1 MALFLARQHSSDLDS
16 VVEYL
21 PEAVIDRLLE
31 RKAAKLKEQAG
42 EAAITQQQDD
52 PGQSLS
58 FDELVALA
66 QPSDLVL
73 DAYSARGVLNAAPRS
88 ATALSSLKLAPDRF
102 LQRYEVATQS
112 GEEMMLTFDMQL
124 EEALVPKYRGLQV
137 VKRWFLKGITGEPAH
152 PGDLPAKPE
161 PCWGP
166 EAVVQAQLA
175 ALQEGGAG
183 RIFRF
188 ASPGNRRATG
198 PVERFAQ
205 MLQAPLYRP
214 LLRHLSADLL
224 RTVQMQPDLTLL
236 IVGVRSNIPTA
247 ELGVTQG
254 AVYSWTLRLQQDEGC
269 QGCWMT
275 ESVQPI
281 SQNLFKM

>member
-1 MALFLARQHSSDLDS
+1 MR
-16 VVEYL
+16 
-21 PEAVIDRLLE
+21 R
-31 RKAAKLKEQAG
+31 R
-42 EAAITQQQDD
+42 
-52 PGQSLS
+52 
-58 FDELVALA
+58 
-66 QPSDLVL
+66 
-73 DAYSARGVLNAAPRS
+73 RS
-88 ATALSSLKLAPDRF
+88 A
-102 LQRYEVATQS
+102 
-112 GEEMMLTFDMQL
+112 
-124 EEALVPKYRGLQV
+124 LQV

-175 ALQEGGAG
+175 ALQEGDAG

-236 IVGVRSNIPTA
+236 IVGEWGGVQASAPAASISSRTVYNGM
-247 ELGVTQG
+247 LGVCTPSLSCWRCVQRPRAPTVWFSHLVG
-254 AVYSWTLRLQQDEGC
+254 AACRCHALQECVPTSPLPSWVSLRGQCTAGRCGC
-269 QGCWMT
+269 SRTRAARAAG
-275 ESVQPI
+275 
-281 SQNLFKM
+281 